1 MTNKT
6 EESHKSNGRWSK
18 EEHEKFIL
26 GKSTLYLGIQLY
38 GKDWKKI

>member
-1 MTNKT
+1 MTCKL
-6 EESHKSNGRWSK
+6 EENSKINGRWTK

-26 GKSTLYLGIQLY
+26 GILCLYLGLQLY